1 MTSRK
6 SVPPVE
12 KMRKPARQERILALL
27 SANPALRVNQLAE
40 NLNVSVETIRRDLT
54 DLTEVGQISRTYGGA
69 VRSQRFEPQLS
80 ERLALHVSERQ
91 RIAQIAVEQVGDADA
106 VLIGGGATVL
116 HFARALVALDRPLTV
131 ITMSHS
137 IAPELAVNPQFQIML
152 LPGFYDGREGIV
164 TGADTIAALA
174 RFHAPVAVLGASGV
188 DTSGMSE
195 AMLAAAQVYAAIVD
209 YSDRQLIVADH
220 SKFARRALALVS
232 PWRTGMTLCTDSTPD
247 PEIMTAIERG
257 GARIALD

>member
-1 MTSRK
+1 MANHNPSLETRI
-6 SVPPVE
+6 
-12 KMRKPARQERILALL
+12 RKPVRQERILALL

-40 NLNVSVETIRRDLT
+40 SLNVSAETIRRDLA
-54 DLTEVGQISRTYGGA
+54 DLNEAGQISRTYGGA

-80 ERLALHVSERQ
+80 ERLAVHISERQ
-91 RIAQIAVEQVGDADA
+91 RIAQVAVEQIGDADA

-116 HFARALVALDRPLTV
+116 HFARALVALDRSLTV

-137 IAPELAVNPQFQIML
+137 ILPELVVNPQFQIVL

-174 RFHAPVAVLGASGV
+174 RFHAPVAVLGASGIDATGV
-188 DTSGMSE
+188 SE
-195 AMLAAAQVYAAIVD
+195 AMLTASQVYAAIVD

-220 SKFARRALALVS
+220 SKFARRALTLVS
-232 PWRTGMTLCTDSTPD
+232 PWRPGMTLCTDSMPD
-247 PEIMTAIERG
+247 KEIASAIERS
-257 GARIALD
+257 GARIRLG